1 MSEPVIKA
9 KAWMCPVC
17 GRSEPR
23 HFKQH
28 RSPMATWCI
37 SDVGP
42 LYGPDDLVRVAEAS
56 RQMAWVQVY
65 NELKSPTI
73 VFEETP
79 SEVVDRLTKGD
90 V

>member
-9 KAWMCPVC
+9 QPCPRC
-17 GRSEPR
+17 GYRWGNLVDNGWSR
-23 HFKQH
+23 CHGCGADTQARFT
-28 RSPMATWCI
+28 R
-37 SDVGP
+37 
-42 LYGPDDLVRVAEAS
+42 DDLVRVAEAS

-79 SEVVDRLTKGD
+79 SDVVDRLTKGD

>member
-9 KAWMCPVC
+9 RLWCSQC
-17 GRSEPR
+17 GLVDINHTIGRTQAFRGR
-23 HFKQH
+23 HVV
-28 RSPMATWCI
+28 REGYTR
-37 SDVGP
+37 
-42 LYGPDDLVRVAEAS
+42 DDLVRVAEAS